1 MVSLVTVNTTAGGR
15 IDSLPVG
22 ISCNPTC
29 SSYFP
34 KSTPISLMA
43 IPDTDYNFTNWSGAC
58 TGSGACSFTPSTPTT
73 VNATFTAIPQDTT
86 PPNVSI
92 ISPTNNS
99 TVNTSS
105 ITVTGTASDPSGVS
119 SVTVNGVNAQTTN
132 SYSNWTA
139 NVTLTEGANTL
150 NSRAV
155 DSRNNIANSS
165 ITVTYTVPVGGSLLW
180 VNTIGNTGTDIGYA
194 VAVDK
199 KANCDSQGGTNCV
212 VIVGTGVVYSS
223 HPFVAKYT
231 SNGQLLW
238 QSSPPG
244 PGYGNARAISIDNQG
259 NILVTGNFYG
269 TQNFGG
275 VSLTSSGGYDIF
287 LAKYSPAGS
296 IMWAKRYGTSYPDN
310 IP

>member
-139 NVTLTEGANTL
+139 DTPEGSEA
-150 NSRAV
+150 
-155 DSRNNIANSS
+155 
-165 ITVTYTVPVGGSLLW
+165 VPVTVIEEVLTVELL
-180 VNTIGNTGTDIGYA
+180 
-194 VAVDK
+194 
-199 KANCDSQGGTNCV
+199 
-212 VIVGTGVVYSS
+212 VGEMIDTLGGVVSCGIAVK
-223 HPFVAKYT
+223 VALTVVGVDGVKEQAPDPVQAPD
-231 SNGQLLW
+231 QLVKL
-238 QSSPPG
+238 
-244 PGYGNARAISIDNQG
+244 
-259 NILVTGNFYG
+259 
-269 TQNFGG
+269 
-275 VSLTSSGGYDIF
+275 
-287 LAKYSPAGS
+287 
-296 IMWAKRYGTSYPDN
+296 
-310 IP
+310 